1 MGFAYTYHHIYLILV
16 SFLAVIPLAK
26 VYIFFFSDRR
36 MMLTVQQINNMA
48 ADEIARRLGSL
59 GGMPWLMWV
68 RILIYPA
75 QRADTDT
82 YF

>member
-1 MGFAYTYHHIYLILV
+1 MGFAYKYHHICLFLV

-26 VYIFFFSDRR
+26 VYILFSDR
-36 MMLTVQQINNMA
+36 MTLTVQQINNMA

-59 GGMPWLMWV
+59 GGLPWLTWV
-68 RILIYPA
+68 RILIYSA

-82 YF
+82 YS